1 MGGEQMKVLVV
12 DDEPTNV
19 QLLAGALKRRYRV
32 LRAGNGYEAIS
43 LVKQEVPD
51 LILLDVMMPD
61 LSGFEVARL
70 IKADEA
76 LSVIPIIFLTALDSS
91 EAMAEGLEAGGI
103 DYLSKP
109 VDLNLLKLR
118 VHNHLELKLRTDLIR
133 EQRDEL
139 QRIND
144 ALEAALARI
153 KRLEGT
159 FAICMHC
166 KSIRSDQETWQKI
179 EEYLLEHT
187 DALFSHGICPS
198 CLARHYPSYGS
209 PT

>member
-1 MGGEQMKVLVV
+1 MMREVALKVLVV

-19 QLLAGALKRRYRV
+19 QLLAGALKKRYRV
-32 LRAGNGYEAIS
+32 LRAGNGYQAIT
-43 LVKQEVPD
+43 LIKEEVPD

-70 IKADEA
+70 IKADESLA
-76 LSVIPIIFLTALDSS
+76 VIPIIFLTALDSS
-91 EAMAEGLEAGGI
+91 EAMAEGLEAGAI

-118 VHNHLELKLRTDLIR
+118 VHNHLELKRKTDLIR

-139 QRIND
+139 QRANE
-144 ALEAALARI
+144 ALQVAFARI

-166 KSIRSDQETWQKI
+166 KSIRSDRESWQKI

-198 CLARHYPSYGS
+198 CLSRHYPEFE
-209 PT
+209 

>member
-1 MGGEQMKVLVV
+1 MRGEQLKVLVV

-19 QLLAGALKRRYRV
+19 QLLIGALKMHYRV
-32 LRAGNGYEAIS
+32 LRAGNGYEAIT
-43 LVKQEVPD
+43 LIKQEVPD

-76 LSVIPIIFLTALDSS
+76 LSSIPIIFLTALDSF
-91 EAMAEGLEAGGI
+91 EAMAEGLETGAI

-118 VHNHLELKLRTDLIR
+118 VHNHLELKQRTDLIR

-139 QRIND
+139 QRVND
-144 ALEAALARI
+144 ALEEALARI

-187 DALFSHGICPS
+187 DALFSHGICPT
-198 CLARHYPSYGS
+198 CLSRHYPSFA
-209 PT
+209 